1 MDYKPDMIKAM
12 RKEKGLTQKQLGEKC
27 GMKESQIRKYELGN
41 GNPKLETLERIA
53 DALNE
58 PVHIFLQGDLTKE
71 YVNKIFPPLTMEVS
85 LEGPDGMMIEKII
98 QCFYSLNAKG
108 KEEAQK
114 RIEELLEISRYV
126 DSKE

>member
-71 YVNKIFPPLTMEVS
+71 
-85 LEGPDGMMIEKII
+85 PDGMMIEKIL